1 MVGFHNVWHTIYMD
15 GNSKEVVTKVV
26 SHKKRAITR
35 TFSIVKALH
44 PVRKW
49 SLTVHKVH
57 AGLETLAKLVIAQ
70 HSLRFI

>member
-1 MVGFHNVWHTIYMD
+1 MD

-44 PVRKW
+44 PARKW